1 VTVRRARRTACL
13 PRLSVGRASL
23 GVMRTDELLMLT
35 AVTATCTDC
44 GGERIFLPVDDVSSG
59 GEFCCTSCDAAVFL
73 LLHVGAAAA
82 SDQRVA

>member
-1 VTVRRARRTACL
+1 MTVHPARRTACL

-44 GGERIFLPVDDVSSG
+44 GGERIFLPVDDVSG

-73 LLHVGAAAA
+73 MLHVGAAGA
-82 SDQRVA
+82 SDRRVA

>member
-1 VTVRRARRTACL
+1 VNGRPARRTACL

-23 GVMRTDELLMLT
+23 GLMRTDELLMLT

-44 GGERIFLPVDDVSSG
+44 GGERIFLPVDDVSST

-73 LLHVGAAAA
+73 MLHVGAAGS
-82 SDQRVA
+82 SDRRVA